1 MAQILKGSEVVEFI
15 NSEATKKVED
25 LKNKGIVPTLAILRV
40 GDKADQISYEKSAVK
55 RCDTIGVAVKNV
67 VLPEDITQD
76 DVIQSITG
84 LNEDNKVHGVLILRP
99 LPKHINDDVVR
110 AALCTSKDVDG
121 ITDGSL
127 AGVFTGQAPSKT
139 AGFACANPLGFAPC
153 TAQAC
158 IDILDFYKI
167 DCTGKRVTVIGRSL
181 VVGKPV
187 AIMLMGKNATV
198 TVCHTRTVDVPKI
211 TKEADIIIAAS
222 GQMESLT
229 GEYFSPEQ
237 TVIDVGINWND
248 KKGKL
253 CGDVLFEEAEPIV
266 AAITPVPGGVG
277 TVTTSVLVS
286 NVIKAAERN

>member
-15 NSEATKKVED
+15 NSEATKKVEE
-25 LKNKGIVPTLAILRV
+25 LKSKGIVPTLAILRV

-55 RCDTIGVAVKNV
+55 RSDIIGVAVKNV
-67 VLPEDITQD
+67 VLPEDITQE
-76 DVIQSITG
+76 DVIQSIIG
-84 LNEDNKVHGVLILRP
+84 LNEDKTVHGVLILRP

-110 AALCTSKDVDG
+110 DALCVSKDIDG
-121 ITDGSL
+121 ITNGSL
-127 AGVFTGQAPSKT
+127 AGVFTGSANV
-139 AGFACANPLGFAPC
+139 GFAPCSAGFAPC

-167 DCTGKRVTVIGRSL
+167 DCTGKRVTVVGRSL

-198 TVCHTRTVDVPKI
+198 TVCHTKTKDVSSI

-229 GEYFSPEQ
+229 GEYFSPGQ